1 MEIIKKKFKYKSE
14 IKKIIH
20 ISDIHIPLF
29 KRNDEF
35 LEVFETLYS
44 KIKSIKND
52 LKIKGNRDIPII
64 IVITG
69 DILHSKSDLSPECIY
84 NTRNFIKNLL
94 KLLPVVIIPGNHDV
108 NMNNNNRLDSITPI
122 LDDLSNNEQL
132 YYFIHTGVYTLNN
145 IVFSHASIYDYNI
158 IPAEE
163 IEVEDN
169 QVKIA
174 LFHGRINGVEI
185 NNGFT
190 LSGEVSK
197 NTNKTITVSAF
208 SNYDLVLLGDIH
220 NHQFIKNHIAYA
232 GSLIQQNIS
241 EDLTKHG
248 LILWDVEKR
257 TGVFHRIKNN
267 YGYLEVLID
276 NKKVD
281 KEYLMSKNESNP
293 NIPKN
298 IHLRVLYKNTP
309 ISYVEDFV
317 AIAKMHHNVVNV
329 FYNNID
335 NNSSSSNKESSNLM
349 QINLTLPEEQNK
361 YIESYLRE
369 NTEAT
374 DEDINLIKQ
383 LNIKTNESIDVE
395 NIVELRNFK
404 LISLEFHNL
413 FSYGPS
419 NFITFKDFNGIVGI
433 IADNHMGKS
442 SIIEIILFGIYDKF
456 SRKGGIKD
464 MINNRKN
471 NFKVHVVLQIEDYM
485 YNIVKTG
492 SRTKTNSVSQKIQF
506 YRTKGNIRE
515 CLEEDTLMK
524 TKEVIKKYFG
534 NYNDIINTNF
544 SIQNN
549 SNHFIDSENTSRR
562 KELER
567 ILNID
572 FIDILYKKAQ
582 DAFSKN
588 KTILDHIST
597 KVNPN
602 LGAELGKNKTTYVN
616 KINTISKIKDNC
628 ENIIKEKREILINLN
643 QSLNIINEL
652 DNIDIDKLQSELKK
666 YISEETTLIIE
677 IKNLKDKTDTDTE
690 TLDSLSLDAVTS
702 QINEVDYVFSNTS
715 KKYSTKLQKYNSL
728 IVQNTRRLK
737 VIQQGNY
744 DEDINKLEKNIN
756 KLNEEINTLE
766 YDIDNKSNLDTT
778 ILKYKNEIKIAN
790 EEYLKLQ
797 KETLPSSLD
806 SFLKDNKPT
815 ALKKKH
821 KTSEETLFDRLKI
834 DEGDYTKFQEY
845 KNYSS
850 SSQDYYFHKQL
861 NTYKKNNGKNEI
873 SIKNNIESLE
883 INLDTVLKE
892 KEKVQKYKITL
903 ESKKRELK
911 SLQKELSRLKDIVI
925 ANEYNLKHNENIEAL
940 LKDNNE
946 GLQKYENAQNDAEVK
961 YNNDKK
967 RLNNILKLVNCR
979 DKINSNNNKVKII
992 KNDIE
997 KYEKNKQVI
1006 EKNKKINL
1014 DIIKTTEEIE
1024 KLESTLK
1031 EIELDYSKASNDLSQ
1046 TVSKI
1051 KQFIEDNNERKQYEK
1066 KKQLNTWYKDSLKR
1080 LPYFIIQNVVPIIEK
1095 KANDLLSV
1103 ISDFNIKFEITD
1115 NKIDIYLKR
1124 SIYNNVDIILN
1135 NASGFEK
1142 FVSSL
1147 AIRLAILS
1155 VSNLPKINF
1164 MAIDEGWS
1172 CLDNHNINNVKTI
1185 LEYISQ
1191 NFDFVLTI
1199 SHLTEIKQ
1207 HCDHQILLKKDDANY
1222 SNVDLR

>member
-1 MEIIKKKFKYKSE
+1 MEIIKKEFNYKSE

-29 KRNDEF
+29 KRNDEY
-35 LEVFETLYS
+35 LEVFETLYN

-52 LKIKGNRDIPII
+52 LKIEENSNIPII

-69 DILHSKSDLSPECIY
+69 DILHSKSDLSPECIF

-132 YYFIHTGVYTLNN
+132 YYLVHTGIYTLNN

-158 IPAEE
+158 IPSEE
-163 IEVEDN
+163 IETKDN

-174 LFHGRINGVEI
+174 LFHGRINGVET

-208 SNYDLVLLGDIH
+208 NNYDLVLLGDIH
-220 NHQFIKNHIAYA
+220 NHQFIKKHIAYA

-248 LILWDVEKR
+248 LILWDIESK

-267 YGYLEVLID
+267 YGYLEVVID
-276 NKKVD
+276 NKQVN
-281 KEYLMSKNESNP
+281 KEYLMTKNESNP

-335 NNSSSSNKESSNLM
+335 NNNSSLDNKDSSNLM

-361 YIESYLRE
+361 YIESYLKE
-369 NTEAT
+369 NTSAT
-374 DEDINLIKQ
+374 EEDINIIKQ

-404 LISLEFHNL
+404 IISLEFSNL
-413 FSYGPS
+413 FSYGLS
-419 NFITFKDFNGIVGI
+419 NFINFKDFNGIVGI

-442 SIIEIILFGIYDKF
+442 SILEIILFAIYDKF

-471 NFKVHVVLQIEDYM
+471 NFKIHIVLQIEDYQ
-485 YNIVKTG
+485 YHIIKSG
-492 SRTKTNSVSQKIQF
+492 SRTKTSSVSQKIQF
-506 YRTKGNIRE
+506 YRVKGNINE

-524 TKEVIKKYFG
+524 TKEVIKRYFG

-549 SNHFIDSENTSRR
+549 SNQFIDSENTARR

-572 FIDILYKKAQ
+572 FIDILYKKGQ
-582 DAFSKN
+582 EAFSKN

-602 LGAELGKNKTTYVN
+602 LGAELGKD
-616 KINTISKIKDNC
+616 KIKYIANLEKITKIKEEC
-628 ENIIKEKREILINLN
+628 QSIINEKREELILLN
-643 QSLNIINEL
+643 QKLTSIDNL
-652 DNIDIDKLQSELKK
+652 DEIDIDKLQLKLK
-666 YISEETTLIIE
+666 ECVSNETTLILNFV
-677 IKNLKDKTDTDTE
+677 KLKKDINIDK
-690 TLDSLSLDAVTS
+690 LDSLSVDSITE
-702 QINEVDYVFSNTS
+702 QIQKTDSTFSDTIT
-715 KKYSTKLQKYNSL
+715 KYNLKIQKYNSL
-728 IVQNTRRLK
+728 LIQNTAKLRA
-737 VIQQGNY
+737 IEEENY
-744 DEDINKLEKNIN
+744 EEEINKLEKSID
-756 KLNEEINTLE
+756 KLDNDINTLE
-766 YDIDNKSNLDTT
+766 YDINNKSNLDTT
-778 ILKYKNEIKIAN
+778 ISNYKNKIKKEN
-790 EEYLKLQ
+790 EEFLKLQ
-797 KETLPSSLD
+797 KETLPSSLNLH
-806 SFLKDNKPT
+806 LKDNKPA
-815 ALKKKH
+815 ALKKQFKND
-821 KTSEETLFDRLKI
+821 EETLFNRLKI
-834 DEGDYTKFQEY
+834 DDGDYSKYQEY

-850 SSQDYYFHKQL
+850 SSQNHYFSKEL
-861 NTYKKNNGKNEI
+861 NNYKKNNGKQETI
-873 SIKNNIESLE
+873 LKNSIESLE
-883 INLDTVLKE
+883 MNLDAVQKE
-892 KEKVQKYKITL
+892 KEKVQKFKITV
-903 ESKKRELK
+903 ESKKREK
-911 SLQKELSRLKDIVI
+911 ESLQKELSRIKIRVVN
-925 ANEYNLKHNENIEAL
+925 NENNKKHNENIKTI
-940 LKDNNE
+940 LKTNND
-946 GLQKYENAQNDAEVK
+946 GLIKYEKAKQNVELK
-961 YNNDKK
+961 YNIDKK
-967 RLNNILKLVNCR
+967 GLNNLLNIVNYR
-979 DKINSNNNKVKII
+979 DKVNSVVNKIRII
-992 KNDIE
+992 KNDIDR
-997 KYEKNKQVI
+997 YNKNKKVI
-1006 EKNKKINL
+1006 ENNKKINKIIN
-1014 DIIKTTEEIE
+1014 DIVETIKH
-1024 KLESTLK
+1024 LENKLK
-1031 EIELDYSKASNDLSQ
+1031 EIDFSFNKANADLTQ
-1046 TVSKI
+1046 TLARI
-1051 KQFIEDNNERKQYEK
+1051 KQFISDNKERKSYEK
-1066 KKQLNTWYKDSLKR
+1066 KKQLNLWYKDSLKR
-1080 LPYFIIQNVVPIIEK
+1080 LPFYIIQNVVPIIEK

-1103 ISDFNIKFEITD
+1103 ISDFNIKIEISD

-1124 SIYNNVDIILN
+1124 SIYNNIDIILN

-1222 SNVDLR
+1222 SCVNLR

>member
-1 MEIIKKKFKYKSE
+1 MEIIKKEFNYKSE

-29 KRNDEF
+29 KRNDEY
-35 LEVFETLYS
+35 LEVFETLYN

-52 LKIKGNRDIPII
+52 LKIEENSNIPII

-69 DILHSKSDLSPECIY
+69 DILHSKSDLSPECIF

-132 YYFIHTGVYTLNN
+132 YYLVHTGIYTLNN

-158 IPAEE
+158 IPSEE
-163 IEVEDN
+163 IETKDN

-174 LFHGRINGVEI
+174 LFHGRINGVET

-208 SNYDLVLLGDIH
+208 NNYDLVLLGDIH
-220 NHQFIKNHIAYA
+220 NHQFIKKHIAYA

-248 LILWDVEKR
+248 LILWDIESK

-267 YGYLEVLID
+267 YGYLEVVID
-276 NKKVD
+276 NKQVN
-281 KEYLMSKNESNP
+281 KEYLMTKNESNP

-335 NNSSSSNKESSNLM
+335 NNNSSLDNKDSSNLM

-361 YIESYLRE
+361 YIESYLKE
-369 NTEAT
+369 NTSAT
-374 DEDINLIKQ
+374 EEDINIIKQ

-404 LISLEFHNL
+404 IISLEFSNL
-413 FSYGPS
+413 FSYGLS
-419 NFITFKDFNGIVGI
+419 NFINFKDFNGIVGI

-442 SIIEIILFGIYDKF
+442 SILEIILFAIYDKF

-471 NFKVHVVLQIEDYM
+471 NFKIHIVLQIEDYQ
-485 YNIVKTG
+485 YHIIKSG
-492 SRTKTNSVSQKIQF
+492 SRTKTSSVSQKIQF
-506 YRTKGNIRE
+506 YRVKGNINE

-524 TKEVIKKYFG
+524 TKEVIKRYFG

-549 SNHFIDSENTSRR
+549 SNQFIDSENTARR

-572 FIDILYKKAQ
+572 FIDILYKKGQ
-582 DAFSKN
+582 EAFSKN

-602 LGAELGKNKTTYVN
+602 LGAELGKD
-616 KINTISKIKDNC
+616 KIKYIANL
-628 ENIIKEKREILINLN
+628 EKITKIKEEC
-643 QSLNIINEL
+643 QSIINEKRNELILLNQKLTSIDNL
-652 DNIDIDKLQSELKK
+652 DEIDIDKLQLKLK
-666 YISEETTLIIE
+666 ESVSNETTLILNFV
-677 IKNLKDKTDTDTE
+677 KLKKDIDIDK
-690 TLDSLSLDAVTS
+690 LDSLSLDSITE
-702 QINEVDYVFSNTS
+702 QIQKTDSTFSDTIT
-715 KKYSTKLQKYNSL
+715 KYNLKIQKYNSL
-728 IVQNTRRLK
+728 LIQNTAKLRE
-737 VIQQGNY
+737 IEDGNY
-744 DEDINKLEKNIN
+744 EEEINKLEKSIN
-756 KLNEEINTLE
+756 KLDNDINTLE
-766 YDIDNKSNLDTT
+766 YDINNKSNLDTS
-778 ILKYKNEIKIAN
+778 ISNYKNKIKKEN
-790 EEYLKLQ
+790 KEFLKLQ
-797 KETLPSSLD
+797 KETLPSSLN
-806 SFLKDNKPT
+806 SYLKDNKPNT
-815 ALKKKH
+815 LKKNFKND
-821 KTSEETLFDRLKI
+821 EETLFNRLKI
-834 DEGDYTKFQEY
+834 DDGDYSKYQEY

-850 SSQDYYFHKQL
+850 SSQNHYF
-861 NTYKKNNGKNEI
+861 YKEINNYTKNNGKQEI
-873 SIKNNIESLE
+873 MLKNSIESLE
-883 INLDTVLKE
+883 MNLDTVQKE
-892 KEKVQKYKITL
+892 KEKVQKFKITL
-903 ESKKRELK
+903 ESKKREK
-911 SLQKELSRLKDIVI
+911 ESLQKELSRLKTIVVN
-925 ANEYNLKHNENIEAL
+925 NENNKKHNENIKTI
-940 LKDNNE
+940 LKTNNE
-946 GLQKYENAQNDAEVK
+946 GLIKYEKAKQNVERK
-961 YNNDKK
+961 YNIDKK
-967 RLNNILKLVNCR
+967 GLNNLLNIVNYR
-979 DKINSNNNKVKII
+979 DKVNSVVNNIRII
-992 KNDIE
+992 KNDIDR
-997 KYEKNKQVI
+997 YNKNKEVI
-1006 EKNKKINL
+1006 ENNKKINKIIN
-1014 DIIKTTEEIE
+1014 DITETIKQ
-1024 KLESTLK
+1024 LENKLK
-1031 EIELDYSKASNDLSQ
+1031 EIDFSFNKANADLTQ
-1046 TVSKI
+1046 TLARI
-1051 KQFIEDNNERKQYEK
+1051 KQFISDNKERKSYEK
-1066 KKQLNTWYKDSLKR
+1066 KKQLNLWYKDSLKR
-1080 LPYFIIQNVVPIIEK
+1080 LPFYIIQNVVPIIEK

-1103 ISDFNIKFEITD
+1103 ISDFNIKIEISD

-1124 SIYNNVDIILN
+1124 SIYNNIDIILN

-1222 SNVDLR
+1222 SCVNLR

>member
-1 MEIIKKKFKYKSE
+1 MEIIKKEFNYKSE

-29 KRNDEF
+29 KRNDEY
-35 LEVFETLYS
+35 LEVFETLYN

-52 LKIKGNRDIPII
+52 LKIEENSNIPII

-69 DILHSKSDLSPECIY
+69 DILHSKSDLSPECIF

-132 YYFIHTGVYTLNN
+132 YYLVHTGIYTLNN

-158 IPAEE
+158 IPSEE
-163 IEVEDN
+163 IETKDN

-174 LFHGRINGVEI
+174 LFHGRINGVET

-208 SNYDLVLLGDIH
+208 NNYDLVLLGDIH
-220 NHQFIKNHIAYA
+220 NHQFIKKHIAYA

-248 LILWDVEKR
+248 LILWDIESK

-267 YGYLEVLID
+267 YGYLEVVID
-276 NKKVD
+276 NKQVN
-281 KEYLMSKNESNP
+281 KEYLMTKNESNP

-335 NNSSSSNKESSNLM
+335 NNNSSLDNKDSSNLM

-361 YIESYLRE
+361 YIESYLKE
-369 NTEAT
+369 NTSAT
-374 DEDINLIKQ
+374 EEDINIIKQ

-404 LISLEFHNL
+404 IISLEFSNL
-413 FSYGPS
+413 FSYGLS
-419 NFITFKDFNGIVGI
+419 NFINFKDFNGIVGI

-442 SIIEIILFGIYDKF
+442 SILEIILFAIYDKF

-471 NFKVHVVLQIEDYM
+471 NFKIHIVLQIEDYQ
-485 YNIVKTG
+485 YHIIKSG
-492 SRTKTNSVSQKIQF
+492 SRTKTSSVSQKIQF
-506 YRTKGNIRE
+506 YRVKGNINE

-524 TKEVIKKYFG
+524 TKEVIKRYFG

-549 SNHFIDSENTSRR
+549 SNQFIDSENTARR

-572 FIDILYKKAQ
+572 FIDILYKKGQ
-582 DAFSKN
+582 EAFSKN

-602 LGAELGKNKTTYVN
+602 LGAELGKD
-616 KINTISKIKDNC
+616 KIKYIANLEKITKIKEEC
-628 ENIIKEKREILINLN
+628 QSIINEKREELILLN
-643 QSLNIINEL
+643 QKLTSIDNL
-652 DNIDIDKLQSELKK
+652 DEIDIDKLQLKLK
-666 YISEETTLIIE
+666 ECVSNETTLILNFV
-677 IKNLKDKTDTDTE
+677 KLKKDINIDK
-690 TLDSLSLDAVTS
+690 LDSLSVDSITE
-702 QINEVDYVFSNTS
+702 QIQKTDSTFSDTIT
-715 KKYSTKLQKYNSL
+715 KYNLKIQKYNSL
-728 IVQNTRRLK
+728 LIQNTAKLRA
-737 VIQQGNY
+737 IEEENY
-744 DEDINKLEKNIN
+744 EEEINKLEKSID
-756 KLNEEINTLE
+756 KLDNDINTLE
-766 YDIDNKSNLDTT
+766 YDINSKSNLDTT
-778 ILKYKNEIKIAN
+778 ISNYKNKIKKEN
-790 EEYLKLQ
+790 EEFLKLQ
-797 KETLPSSLD
+797 KETLPSSLNLH
-806 SFLKDNKPT
+806 LKDNKPA
-815 ALKKKH
+815 ALKKQFKND
-821 KTSEETLFDRLKI
+821 EETLFNRLKI
-834 DEGDYTKFQEY
+834 DDGDYSKYQEY

-850 SSQDYYFHKQL
+850 SSQNHYFSKEL
-861 NTYKKNNGKNEI
+861 NNYKKNNGKQETI
-873 SIKNNIESLE
+873 LKNSIESLE
-883 INLDTVLKE
+883 MNLDAVQKE
-892 KEKVQKYKITL
+892 KEKVQKFKITV
-903 ESKKRELK
+903 ESKKREK
-911 SLQKELSRLKDIVI
+911 ESLQKELSRIKIRVVN
-925 ANEYNLKHNENIEAL
+925 NENNKKHNENIKTI
-940 LKDNNE
+940 LKTNND
-946 GLQKYENAQNDAEVK
+946 GLIKYEKAKQNVELK
-961 YNNDKK
+961 YNIDKK
-967 RLNNILKLVNCR
+967 GLNNLLNIVNYR
-979 DKINSNNNKVKII
+979 DKVNSVVNKIRII
-992 KNDIE
+992 KNDIDR
-997 KYEKNKQVI
+997 YNKNKKVI
-1006 EKNKKINL
+1006 ENNKKINKIIN
-1014 DIIKTTEEIE
+1014 DIVETIKH
-1024 KLESTLK
+1024 LENKLK
-1031 EIELDYSKASNDLSQ
+1031 EIDFSFNKANADLTQ
-1046 TVSKI
+1046 TLARI
-1051 KQFIEDNNERKQYEK
+1051 KQFISDNKERKSYEK
-1066 KKQLNTWYKDSLKR
+1066 KKQLNLWYKDSLKR
-1080 LPYFIIQNVVPIIEK
+1080 LPFYIIQNVVPIIEK

-1103 ISDFNIKFEITD
+1103 ISDFNIKIEISD

-1124 SIYNNVDIILN
+1124 SIYNNIDIILN

-1222 SNVDLR
+1222 SCVNLR